1 MAAAAQKPGVIVRNE
16 GDVAAALAGAPKKLE
31 SVYEVPFLVHAAMEP
46 INCTVHVRPDRCEVW
61 TGSQVLSRAQAVAAK
76 TAGLPLSKVG
86 VHNHYLGGGFGRR
99 LEGDFVPQAV
109 RIAQKVH
116 GPVKVIWT
124 RAEDIQH
131 DVYRPYYYD
140 RL

>member
-61 TGSQVLSRAQAVAAK
+61 TGSQVLSRAQAGAAEV
-76 TAGLPLSKVG
+76 TGLPLDKVV
-86 VHNHYLGGGFGRR
+86 VHHHYLGGGFRPPLDVGSV
-99 LEGDFVPQAV
+99 LQAR
-109 RIAQKVH
+109 RIAQQGE
-116 GPVKVIWT
+116 GP
-124 RAEDIQH
+124 
-131 DVYRPYYYD
+131 
-140 RL
+140 L

>member
-61 TGSQVLSRAQAVAAK
+61 TGSQVLSRAQAGAAEV
-76 TAGLPLSKVG
+76 TRLPLDKVV
-86 VHNHYLGGGFGRR
+86 VHNHYLGGGFGPRPEFHYRLHARR
-99 LEGDFVPQAV
+99 PPNQL
-109 RIAQKVH
+109 H
-116 GPVKVIWT
+116 
-124 RAEDIQH
+124 
-131 DVYRPYYYD
+131 
-140 RL
+140 